1 MVESN
6 RTTIEISDSVRD
18 IYEKLK
24 KRYNIRSVVSAGV
37 LLLSRLS
44 PEEREKV
51 IDEANGLIEQA
62 EAARKVVDIAVQK
75 TEARKQKRVQCNGA

>member
-75 TEARKQKRVQCNGA
+75 TEARKQKRVQRNGA